1 MFTHRQQNELICI
14 AMLMAGR
21 GNANVLIS
29 THETYKYV
37 PCLFIYFFS
46 LLKVIMT
53 LALNV
58 LHVIFPPP
66 AGVLFLHTYTVVCC
80 TCTLVIGQVF

>member
-1 MFTHRQQNELICI
+1 
-14 AMLMAGR
+14 MLMAGR